1 MKGTGAALVRGRPR
15 WKLRRPDA
23 HRHALPRYPAV
34 VARVL
39 AARGI
44 TDREAA
50 RQFYRPGET
59 PPGDP
64 FLLPGMA
71 EAVARTR
78 QALKEGELIGLYGDF
93 DVDGVTSVA
102 VLELGLRPLGART
115 VRYIPDR
122 FAEGYGLNTAA
133 LERLRGAGV
142 SLLITADCG
151 ITSVAEIAAARRRG
165 MDVIVLDHHT
175 VPRELPPAVANI
187 DPKRPDSAY
196 PFDELAA
203 VGVSY
208 RFLEALYDAVGREP
222 PVEELIDLVALG
234 TVVDVAPLVGENRAF
249 VRRGL
254 DAMRRGLRPGLAALA
269 TVAGTAQRVDA
280 EVLAYQWGPRLNA
293 AGRLRHARLA
303 LELLLA
309 KRVEDALPLAEEL
322 DRLNRERQRLTEEA
336 MALAEALAD
345 GEGPLLFVGHESMH
359 VGIVGIVAG
368 KLAEKYCRPAI
379 VFNRG
384 ESESRGSARSIP
396 AFDIVTAIGRAGD
409 LLERHGGHRAAA
421 GFTVRNDRL
430 PELKRRL
437 QAYAEDLLRPEDLRP
452 VIEIDA
458 EAHLDELNP
467 TELKGLLAFEP
478 CGYGNERPVLL
489 ARGVR
494 VADWR
499 PVGSD
504 GAHMRMKLKGDGA
517 AAWPAIAFRQ
527 GNGPI
532 ADEVDVVYT
541 LRNGREGL
549 IELEV
554 LDFAPAAERRPL
566 EGADLHG

>member
-1 MKGTGAALVRGRPR
+1 MGASAALVRGTPR

-23 HRHALPRYPAV
+23 RRHAIPRYPAV

-44 TDREAA
+44 TDRESA
-50 RQFYRPGET
+50 RQFYRPAES

-78 QALKEGELIGLYGDF
+78 RALQAGELIGLYGDF
-93 DVDGVTSVA
+93 DVDGVTSLA

-115 VRYIPDR
+115 LRYIPDR
-122 FAEGYGLNTAA
+122 FAEGYGLNSAA
-133 LERLRGAGV
+133 LERLSAAGV

-151 ITSVAEIAAARRRG
+151 ITSVAEIADARRRG

-208 RFLEALYDAVGREP
+208 RFLEALYDALGRQLP
-222 PVEELIDLVALG
+222 AGELIDLVALG
-234 TVVDVAPLVGENRAF
+234 TVVDVAPLVGENRAI
-249 VRRGL
+249 VREGL

-269 TVAGTAQRVDA
+269 AVAGTGERADA

-303 LELLLA
+303 LDLLLA
-309 KRVEDALPLAEEL
+309 ERMEDALPLAEEL
-322 DRLNRERQRLTEEA
+322 DRLNRERQRLTDEA
-336 MALAEALAD
+336 MALAESLAD
-345 GEGPLLFVGHESMH
+345 GESPLLFVGHESMH

-384 ESESRGSARSIP
+384 ESQSRGSARSIP
-396 AFDIVTAIGRAGD
+396 AFDIVRAIGRAAD
-409 LLERHGGHRAAA
+409 VLERHGGHRAAA

-430 PELKRRL
+430 HELQQRL
-437 QAYAEDLLRPEDLRP
+437 TAYAEELLRPEDLRP

-489 ARGVR
+489 ARRVR

-504 GAHMRMKLKGDGA
+504 GAHLRMKLKGDGA

-527 GNGPI
+527 ANGRI

-549 IELEV
+549 VELEV

-566 EGADLHG
+566 EGAEQHG

>member
-1 MKGTGAALVRGRPR
+1 MGTSAALVRGTPR
-15 WKLRRPDA
+15 WKLRRPGA
-23 HRHALPRYPAV
+23 HRHAIPRYPAV

-44 TDREAA
+44 TDRDAA
-50 RQFYRPGET
+50 WRFYRPREAPT
-59 PPGDP
+59 SDP
-64 FLLPGMA
+64 YLLPGMT

-78 QALKEGELIGLYGDF
+78 QAVREGELIGLYGDF

-115 VRYIPDR
+115 LHYIPDR
-122 FAEGYGLNTAA
+122 FGEGYGLNVGAVKRLAA
-133 LERLRGAGV
+133 AGV

-151 ITSVAEIAAARRRG
+151 ISSVAEIAAARDLG

-175 VPRELPPAVANI
+175 VPPELPPALANI

-208 RFLEALYDAVGREP
+208 RFLTALYDACGRELP
-222 PVEELIDLVALG
+222 ADDLIDLVALG
-234 TVVDVAPLVGENRAF
+234 TVVDVAPLIGENRAI
-249 VRRGL
+249 VRQGL
-254 DAMRRGLRPGLAALA
+254 EAMQHGLRPGLAALA
-269 TVAGTAQRVDA
+269 AVAGTGSRVDA
-280 EVLAYQWGPRLNA
+280 EVLAFQWGPRLNA
-293 AGRLRHARLA
+293 AGRLQHARLA

-309 KRVEDALPLAEEL
+309 ERMDDALPLAQQL
-322 DRLNRERQRLTEEA
+322 DALNRERQRLTDEA
-336 MALAEALAD
+336 MALAESRAED
-345 GEGPLLFVGHESMH
+345 EGPLIFVGDERLH

-368 KLAEKYCRPAI
+368 KLAEKFYRPAI
-379 VFNRG
+379 VFSRG
-384 ESESRGSARSIP
+384 ERESRASARSIP
-396 AFDIVTAIGRAGD
+396 AFDIVRAIRREAA

-421 GFTVRNDRL
+421 GFTVRNELL
-430 PELKRRL
+430 PELERRL
-437 QAYAEDLLRPEDLRP
+437 QAYAEELLRPEDLRP
-452 VIEIDA
+452 VIEVDA
-458 EAHLDELNP
+458 EAQLDELNP

-478 CGYGNERPVLL
+478 CGHGNERPVLL

-504 GAHMRMKLKGDGA
+504 GAHLRMKLKGKGA

-527 GNGPI
+527 AQGRL

-541 LRNGREGL
+541 LRPGREGL
-549 IELEV
+549 VELEV
-554 LDFAPAAERRPL
+554 LDFAPAEERRPL
-566 EGADLHG
+566 EGAEEHG